1 MSLGKYVEMLDQG
14 VRIVARFHS
23 NCPQTGR
30 KYYHPPAVNDGGA
43 DSGHHHG
50 GGGGGGVGR
59 CGPKVVVKT
68 ASSDVG
74 DVILYS
80 V

>member
-1 MSLGKYVEMLDQG
+1 MSLAKYVEMLDQG

-23 NCPQTGR
+23 ICPLTGR
-30 KYYHPPAVNDGGA
+30 KYYHPPSVNAGGIDA
-43 DSGHHHG
+43 GLHHDG
-50 GGGGGGVGR
+50 GGGGER
-59 CGPKVVVKT
+59 FGPKVVVKT
-68 ASSDVG
+68 TSFDVS